1 VTDLLLMLD
10 YTVGVDPADETTR
23 ESQGHIP
30 RTYNGSVGDAG
41 QGDVTVGV
49 LTPLFGTAPEDEEV
63 ALIVRDALENV
74 RALGAGVVEVPFPG
88 FDELLQNTSTIN
100 AEFKFDLLD
109 FLAHYPTAPVHSL
122 AEILSSGKYHP
133 AVETVLKRAEEVT
146 SRESAG
152 YRAALAKRETAR
164 QAVLDMM
171 SAKGVTAFVYPTLR
185 RKPAAI
191 GQPQGGS
198 NCQLSATTGLPAISM
213 PAGFTKD
220 GLPVGMEL
228 LGKPWSEPTLLKVAY
243 AYERLAAPRRA
254 PKTTPPLAMTR

>member
-1 VTDLLLMLD
+1 M
-10 YTVGVDPADETTR
+10 
-23 ESQGHIP
+23 
-30 RTYNGSVGDAG
+30 
-41 QGDVTVGV
+41 
-49 LTPLFGTAPEDEEV
+49 
-63 ALIVRDALENV
+63 
-74 RALGAGVVEVPFPG
+74 
-88 FDELLQNTSTIN
+88 
-100 AEFKFDLLD
+100 
-109 FLAHYPTAPVHSL
+109 HSL
-122 AEILSSGKYHP
+122 DEILSSGKYHP

-152 YRAALAKRETAR
+152 YRAALAKREAAR
-164 QAVLDMM
+164 QAVLDLM

-228 LGKPWSEPTLLKVAY
+228 LGKPV
-243 AYERLAAPRRA
+243 ERADAVEGGVRVRAARCTSPRRRRRRRHS
-254 PKTTPPLAMTR
+254 P